1 MTEPNDMLERVIETL
16 REPVRID
23 RAVDRRVM
31 DEIAG
36 LPAHEKTA
44 SGVRAVVEWLRRPR
58 TIRVSPLGG
67 LAMAAS
73 LAAVAFAASRLVS
86 PGSPP
91 FAEPSAVRSAP
102 NESVIQFVLVAPEAA
117 SVSVVG
123 DFNDWDLAATPL
135 VQSQGGGVFI
145 QQHQGACHRI
155 GDTIGMPHQVRQY
168 FCEIEGGID
177 DGDYLDGDS
186 QFLTADGFIDI
197 EKAVLFF

>member
-16 REPVRID
+16 RAPVRID

-36 LPAHEKTA
+36 LPAHAKTA

-91 FAEPSAVRSAP
+91 FAEPSTVRSAP
-102 NESVIQFVLVAPEAA
+102 NASVIQFVLVAPEAA

-135 VQSQGGGVFI
+135 VQSQGGGVWAVTVPLSPGRYRYSFLVNGTI
-145 QQHQGACHRI
+145 WLQDPNGAPELEDEFGRPNSVL
-155 GDTIGMPHQVRQY
+155 TV
-168 FCEIEGGID
+168 GG
-177 DGDYLDGDS
+177 
-186 QFLTADGFIDI
+186 A
-197 EKAVLFF
+197 